1 VAERAGSLAVA
12 PPNTL
17 SRPRTTRLPRFLR
30 HRSAV
35 VGGIVLVLVVL
46 TALLA
51 PFLATY
57 SPTLLAP
64 EIRLQPP
71 SPEHLFGTDNQG
83 RDTYSRTVFGAQVSL
98 QVGFGVALTVV
109 LFGLTIGLLTGYFRR
124 VDGPLMRVMDGL
136 MAFPGVILA
145 VAIMAAIGPRKENVI
160 VALSVVSIPRL
171 ARVVRSV
178 VLGIRELQYIEAA
191 RTLGITTTRILLR
204 HILPN
209 CLAPVIVQSTFIFC
223 DAVLGEAG
231 LSFLGV
237 GTPPEI
243 PSWGNMLGD
252 ARAYLPIAPWT
263 MLAPGAALMI
273 AVLGLNLLGDGI
285 RDLLDPRLRRLE

>member
-1 VAERAGSLAVA
+1 MLHS
-12 PPNTL
+12 P
-17 SRPRTTRLPRFLR
+17 SRPRATRWPAFFR

-35 VGGIVLVLVVL
+35 VGGAVLFAVVLV
-46 TALLA
+46 ALLA
-51 PFLATY
+51 PVLATQ
-57 SPTLLAP
+57 SPTLLAG
-64 EIRLQPP
+64 EIRLQAP
-71 SPEHLFGTDNQG
+71 SPAHLFGTDNQG
-83 RDTYSRTVFGAQVSL
+83 RDAYSRTVFGAQVSL
-98 QVGFGVALTVV
+98 QVAFGVALITV
-109 LFGLTIGLLTGYFRR
+109 LFGVTIGLVAGYFRR
-124 VDGPLMRVMDGL
+124 ADPPLMRIMDGL

-160 VALSVVSIPRL
+160 VALAVVYVPRL

-178 VLGIRELQYIEAA
+178 VLGVRELQYIEAA
-191 RTLGITTTRILLR
+191 RTVRAGTPRILLR

-209 CLAPVIVQSTFIFC
+209 CLAAVIVQSTFIFC

-243 PSWGNMLGD
+243 PSWGNMLGE
-252 ARAYLPIAPWT
+252 ARAYLPTAPWT

-273 AVLGLNLLGDGI
+273 AVLGLNLLGDGM

>member
-1 VAERAGSLAVA
+1 VVQSAVVLR
-12 PPNTL
+12 PI
-17 SRPRTTRLPRFLR
+17 SRRGATRWPTFFR

-35 VGGIVLVLVVL
+35 IGGAVLVVVVL
-46 TALLA
+46 VALLA
-51 PFLATY
+51 PLLATQ
-57 SPTLLAP
+57 SPTLLAG
-64 EIRLQPP
+64 EIRLQAP
-71 SPEHLFGTDNQG
+71 SLAHIFGTDNQG

-98 QVGFGVALTVV
+98 QVAFGVALITV
-109 LFGLTIGLLTGYFRR
+109 LFGVTIGLAAGYFRQ
-124 VDGPLMRVMDGL
+124 VDALLMRVMDGL

-160 VALSVVSIPRL
+160 VALAVVYVPRL

-178 VLGIRELQYIEAA
+178 VLGVRELQYIEAA
-191 RTLGITTTRILLR
+191 RTVGAGTPRILLR

-209 CLAPVIVQSTFIFC
+209 CLAVVIVQSTFIFC

-243 PSWGNMLGD
+243 PSWGNMLGE
-252 ARAYLPIAPWT
+252 ARSYLPTAPWT